1 MRYCSVTRNVTY
13 IMPFI
18 SHHSLRNP
26 CILHAIACDLLTIN
40 NFVIICDTMALPP
53 VRNIERK
60 YSMDNQTSKSA
71 QMRNISPET
80 KRAASLYKRLS
91 PADRQLII
99 ALLKSLSSKKE

>member
-40 NFVIICDTMALPP
+40 NFVTFYGTITKPP
-53 VRNIERK
+53 VSTENRSVDHERNGQSLRVAAL
-60 YSMDNQTSKSA
+60 NCHA
-71 QMRNISPET
+71 A
-80 KRAASLYKRLS
+80 RADYR
-91 PADRQLII
+91 
-99 ALLKSLSSKKE
+99 